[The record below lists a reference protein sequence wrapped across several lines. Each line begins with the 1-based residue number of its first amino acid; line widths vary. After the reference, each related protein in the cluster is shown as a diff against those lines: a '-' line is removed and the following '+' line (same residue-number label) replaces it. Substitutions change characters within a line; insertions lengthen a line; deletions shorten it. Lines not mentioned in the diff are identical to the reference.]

1 MDLGAE
7 WTIKKLT
14 SRSSKKSLW
23 AALIKKHLCENGTQ
37 WRRGPIAGYWYS
49 GCLLNNG
56 TWIVAPTSPGSY
68 CHRKRKN
75 VMSPVAYYL
84 RDAFVLCPGLDDAL
98 PQPFQCRCYQCR
110 ARAAHP
116 RDSEFK
122 TRLVFFGSGMGH
134 PAEHYYVI
142 TARRTC
148 KKCGATFNMW
158 DHCVADDLPARVQRE
173 IPLTLTARGAVDKQ
187 LIIGV
192 ENVYPAGLGALLR
205 RRLAG
210 NWLQVLPRSSIHNV
224 PRVCVYSLVGPD
236 VVRNILASEAE
247 LEYDSE
253 EE

>member
-1 MDLGAE
+1 
-7 WTIKKLT
+7 
-14 SRSSKKSLW
+14 
-23 AALIKKHLCENGTQ
+23 
-37 WRRGPIAGYWYS
+37 
-49 GCLLNNG
+49 
-56 TWIVAPTSPGSY
+56 
-68 CHRKRKN
+68 
-75 VMSPVAYYL
+75 
-84 RDAFVLCPGLDDAL
+84 
-98 PQPFQCRCYQCR
+98 
-110 ARAAHP
+110 
-116 RDSEFK
+116 
-122 TRLVFFGSGMGH
+122 
-134 PAEHYYVI
+134 
-142 TARRTC
+142 
-148 KKCGATFNMW
+148 MW